1 MIVNLANVCMNKENL
16 MKNNFFGKTWN
27 FILKNR
33 AKYENFLVKNLRIF
47 VRELFDS
54 SQIFF
59 TKFS

>member
-1 MIVNLANVCMNKENL
+1 MIVNLANVCTNKENL
-16 MKNNFFGKTWN
+16 MKNNFFCKICN

-54 SQIFF
+54 S
-59 TKFS
+59 

>member
-1 MIVNLANVCMNKENL
+1 MIVNLANVCTNKENL
-16 MKNNFFGKTWN
+16 MKNNFFGKIWI

-33 AKYENFLVKNLRIF
+33 AKYEIFLVKNLRIF

-54 SQIFF
+54 LQIFF